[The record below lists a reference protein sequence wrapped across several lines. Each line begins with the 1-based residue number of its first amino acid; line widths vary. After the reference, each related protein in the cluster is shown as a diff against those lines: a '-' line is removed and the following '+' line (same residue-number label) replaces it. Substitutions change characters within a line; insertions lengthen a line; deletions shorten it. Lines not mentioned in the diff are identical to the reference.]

1 MALTVRAAGG
11 VVWRMGADGVEV
23 LLVHR
28 PGYQDWTFPKGKA
41 EPGEADERCALR
53 EVAEET
59 GHRCALGREL
69 PSISYVDPKGRPK
82 RVRYWEM
89 RVIADDGFEPNRE
102 IDDLAWVSLTEAHD
116 RLTYDHDRGVLAAFG
131 EFAGHPPG

>member
-1 MALTVRAAGG
+1 MGPVVRAAGG
-11 VVWRMGADGVEV
+11 VVWRMGPGGVEV

-28 PGYQDWTFPKGKA
+28 PRYGDWTFPKGKA
-41 EPGEADERCALR
+41 DPGESDEHCALR

-69 PSISYVDPKGRPK
+69 PAVEYLDAKRRPK

-89 RVIADDGFEPNRE
+89 RVIADDGFTPNAE
-102 IDDLAWVSLTEAHD
+102 IGGLAWVTLAGAAT
-116 RLTYDHDRGVLAAFG
+116 RLTYSHDRDVLAAFG
-131 EFAGHPPG
+131 AFAGHEAG